1 MYKSTTD
8 IGEIAKYLS
17 TASAVAFDFETAP
30 DEPYRNDE
38 KAALDSHKSHIVG
51 VSFSVAED
59 DAIYVPIAH
68 KRGENADYND
78 IISLLADF
86 VNSDK
91 IKIAH
96 NLAFES
102 SFLYALGIVVKPP
115 VYDTICAAQ
124 MTLKNNTDFRKL
136 SDSGL
141 KTLAS
146 QLLDTKLPSY
156 DEVTNGRYFDE
167 LHPQDVDTVR
177 YACADSDYT
186 LRLYHIFNSWF
197 GSYLPKHRRIV
208 AEIESPTAVYVGLM
222 RHNGI
227 LVDTKL
233 LESKQAECEEKLVI
247 LRDEIAFIIGDVKI
261 GANASTSAF
270 KQYLYTDLA
279 LPVMK
284 TTAKYQESA
293 DEEAFALLRDWCR
306 ENKPELVKLF
316 DLVLEYRRIGKLLS
330 TYIAGYLKHI
340 DTATGRIYPQFLQF
354 GAESGRLSCNKPNI
368 QNIPLSGDINIRDF
382 IIAPEGK
389 SLIELDYSQIEARL
403 AAFLSR
409 DEGLLNIYRTSA
421 DLHAMTT
428 AAVFGVPLAEA
439 ADKNHSQY
447 KHRRTVAKATFFGF
461 MYGMYSKT
469 LQRNLKITA
478 NVNVTE
484 SGAKK
489 FLENLKS
496 SYPTLTQWQ
505 KDVIKSAQSNRYVDT
520 AIGRRRNVPEIRDRN
535 YMKCGNAER
544 SALNH
549 GVQGLAA
556 DILKLAMARLI
567 VAMPPWL
574 HPIFTVHDSL
584 IFECPDDKIAEVI
597 PIIRAAMEAV
607 PPTPGFDVDI
617 VAEAS
622 VGKSYGNMK
631 EWLNG

>member
-1 MYKSTTD
+1 MYKSTTN
-8 IGEIAKYLS
+8 IGEIKAYLS
-17 TASAVAFDFETAP
+17 AASAVAFDFETAP
-30 DEPYRNDE
+30 DEPYRNEE

-68 KRGENADYND
+68 KRGNNADYTA
-78 IISLLADF
+78 IISLLAEF
-86 VNSDK
+86 INSDI

-156 DEVTNGRYFDE
+156 DEIANGKSFDE
-167 LHPQDVDTVR
+167 LHPLDVDTMR

-186 LRLYHIFNSWF
+186 LRLYYIFNDWF
-197 GSYLPKHRRIV
+197 GNYLPKHRRIV
-208 AEIESPTAVYVGLM
+208 ADIESPTAVYVGLM

-227 LVDTKL
+227 LVDRNL
-233 LESKQAECEEKLVI
+233 MESKQLECEAKLAK
-247 LRDEIAFIIGDVKI
+247 LHDEITFIIGDVNI

-270 KQYLYTDLA
+270 KQYLYTDLG
-279 LPVMK
+279 LPVTK

-293 DEEAFALLRDWCR
+293 DEEAFALLRDWCGV
-306 ENKPELVKLF
+306 NKPELVKLF

-330 TYIAGYLKHI
+330 TYIAGYLKHV
-340 DTATGRIYPQFLQF
+340 DTVTGRIYPQFLQL
-354 GAESGRLSCNKPNI
+354 GTDSGRLSCRSPNV
-368 QNIPLSGDINIRDF
+368 QNQSNDKDISVRNF
-382 IIAPEGK
+382 IIAPEGH

-409 DEGLLNIYRTSA
+409 DESLLNIYTNNL

-428 AAVFGVPLAEA
+428 AVVFGVPLAEA
-439 ADKNHSQY
+439 SDKNHSQY

-461 MYGMYSKT
+461 MYGMYGKT
-469 LQRNLKITA
+469 LQRNLKLTA
-478 NVNVTE
+478 GVNVTE

-505 KDVIKSAQSNRYVDT
+505 KDVIKLAQNNRYVDT
-520 AIGRRRNVPEIRDRN
+520 ALGRRRNVPEIRDRN

-556 DILKLAMARLI
+556 DILKLAMARL
-567 VAMPPWL
+567 VGVMPCYL

-584 IFECPDDKIAEVI
+584 VFECPDEHISKAIA
-597 PIIRAAMEAV
+597 IIRTAMEVA
-607 PPTPGFDVDI
+607 PPIPGFDVAI

-622 VGKSYGNMK
+622 VGKSYGNMR
-631 EWLNG
+631 EWENG

>member
-1 MYKSTTD
+1 MYKSTTN
-8 IGEIAKYLS
+8 IGEIKAYLS
-17 TASAVAFDFETAP
+17 TASAVAFDFETSP
-30 DEPYRNDE
+30 DEAYRNEE

-68 KRGENADYND
+68 KRGENADYNA
-78 IISLLADF
+78 IIALLADF

-91 IKIAH
+91 IKIVH

-141 KTLAS
+141 KMLAS
-146 QLLDTKLPSY
+146 QLLDAKLPSY
-156 DEVTNGRYFDE
+156 DEITNGKSFEE
-167 LHPQDVDTVR
+167 LHAQDVETIR
-177 YACADSDYT
+177 YACSDSDYT
-186 LRLYHIFNSWF
+186 LRLYHIFNDWF
-197 GSYLPKHRRIV
+197 DSYLPKHRRIV
-208 AEIESPTAVYVGLM
+208 AEIESSTAVYVGLM

-227 LVDTKL
+227 LVERDL
-233 LESKQAECEEKLVI
+233 MESKQIECEAKLVK
-247 LRDEIAFIIGDVKI
+247 LRDEIAFIIGDVNI

-270 KQYLYTDLA
+270 KQYLYPDLG
-279 LPVMK
+279 LPVTK
-284 TTAKYQESA
+284 TTAKYKESA

-382 IIAPEGK
+382 IIAPAGH

-409 DEGLLNIYRTSA
+409 DEGLLNIYRTNA

-428 AAVFGVPLAEA
+428 AAVFDISLAEA
-439 ADKNHSQY
+439 SDKNHSQY

-461 MYGMYSKT
+461 MYGMYGKT
-469 LQRNLKITA
+469 LQRNLKLTA
-478 NVNVTE
+478 GVNVTE

-520 AIGRRRNVPEIRDRN
+520 ALGRRRNVPEIRDRN

-556 DILKLAMARLI
+556 DILKLAMTRLI
-567 VAMPPWL
+567 GVMPSYL
-574 HPIFTVHDSL
+574 HPTFTVHDSL
-584 IFECPDDKIAEVI
+584 VFECPDEHINEAIA
-597 PIIRAAMEAV
+597 IIRAAMEVA
-607 PPTPGFDVDI
+607 PPIPGFDVAI

-631 EWLNG
+631 EE